1 MYYFIKFYKIFFTQ
15 VRTMSEIIKHLLY
28 EKIRIVTRNI
38 ANITNYSFFYFSLS
52 EGRNKDT

>member
-1 MYYFIKFYKIFFTQ
+1 MYYFIKFYEIFFTQ

-38 ANITNYSFFYFSLS
+38 ANMTNYSFFYFSLF
-52 EGRNKDT
+52 

>member
-38 ANITNYSFFYFSLS
+38 ANITNYSFFYFSLF
-52 EGRNKDT
+52 